1 MSNICWTILTMKCK
15 RREQREIL
23 KRSDKIIDTA
33 ESSSEARNCHE
44 CRCQRSVSFTGR
56 SGEMRAEIRRYQE
69 RCCVIHKRR
78 GGAWE
83 NPDEKLSLVML
94 IVNDSVVRKIER
106 LYYPLTR
113 KQNPRS
119 CCQRRGKIVKHRR
132 CGKWRWGIWPS
143 WPPSSSWMCMIPI
156 IMHGTKYL
164 IFYI

>member
-1 MSNICWTILTMKCK
+1 MKWK

-23 KRSDKIIDTA
+23 KRSDKIIDAADCRARHAIATNA
-33 ESSSEARNCHE
+33 DASEACHLPGE
-44 CRCQRSVSFTGR
+44 AERWEQRLGDIKRGAVW
-56 SGEMRAEIRRYQE
+56 Y
-69 RCCVIHKRR
+69 KRR

-113 KQNPRS
+113 KAKPQTMLS
-119 CCQRRGKIVKHRR
+119 TTGKNSEASPLRQMEVGHMTVMT
-132 CGKWRWGIWPS
+132 
-143 WPPSSSWMCMIPI
+143 PSSSRVCMIPI
-156 IMHGTKYL
+156 IMHDTKYL